1 MNFGKELFAL
11 SLTEVCLEP
20 GGGGGG
26 GIMLKVNDYAKDAE
40 DLTVFYQNILLN
52 LLAPLRE
59 SE

>member
-20 GGGGGG
+20 GGG

>member
-20 GGGGGG
+20 GGGGV
-26 GIMLKVNDYAKDAE
+26 IMLKVNDYAKDAE